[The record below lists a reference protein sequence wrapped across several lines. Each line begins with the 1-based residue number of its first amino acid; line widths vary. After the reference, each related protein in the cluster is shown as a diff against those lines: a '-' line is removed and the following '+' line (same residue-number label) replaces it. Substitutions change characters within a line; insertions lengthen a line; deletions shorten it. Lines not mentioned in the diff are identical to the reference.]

1 MELGG
6 GQCPCVQR
14 PRTCPHPTPH
24 PARPVSAPSPSLWPQ
39 EQKVMEKIVLLQEAA
54 ENYQIEPEE
63 QFRAWF
69 WALERLSEE
78 ER

>member
-1 MELGG
+1 
-6 GQCPCVQR
+6 
-14 PRTCPHPTPH
+14 
-24 PARPVSAPSPSLWPQ
+24 
-39 EQKVMEKIVLLQEAA
+39 MEKIVLLQEAA